1 MKHYG
6 TQTRKNKKP
15 AQTMIERKVGYFQK
29 DISVTTIYVGN
40 LSYKK
45 DEKEIKAMF
54 AEFGK
59 VAYVRLVL
67 DSKTQKPKGIAF
79 VQMHN
84 KKAALKAIEKFNG
97 KELDGRTLKVSIAEE
112 RNEDKRR
119 LQTVGKKVKTSEED
133 KEEATPTKRKRD
145 KGLKVLFNYK
155 KGL

>member
-6 TQTRKNKKP
+6 TQKRTNTKTAPKI
-15 AQTMIERKVGYFQK
+15 IERKVGYFQK

-40 LSYKK
+40 LKYQK
-45 DEKEIKAMF
+45 DEKEIKEMF
-54 AEFGK
+54 SEFGK

-79 VQMHN
+79 VQMQN
-84 KKAALKAIEKFNG
+84 KSAALKAINHFNG
-97 KELDGRTLKVSIAEE
+97 KEMDGRTLKVSVAQE
-112 RNEDKRR
+112 RNEEKLR
-119 LQTVGKKVKTSEED
+119 LQTVGKKVKTEE
-133 KEEATPTKRKRD
+133 EIAPTKRKRD